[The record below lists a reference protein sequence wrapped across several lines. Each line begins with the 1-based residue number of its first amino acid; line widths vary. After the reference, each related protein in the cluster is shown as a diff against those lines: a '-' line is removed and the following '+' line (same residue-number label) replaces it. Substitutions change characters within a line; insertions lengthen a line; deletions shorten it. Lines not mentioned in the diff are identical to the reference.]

1 MKALLLAATSSLAL
15 TGFAMAQTAAP
26 APAPATTTTTTV
38 ADPVAAAGDKAEDAE
53 GRGSKASSGP
63 GWRGCCYASSR
74 TLTNGET
81 LSGPRA
87 VAVTARGELGGEAPN
102 DQAGRL
108 ARIERDLHPRQGRAA

>member
-53 GRGSKASSGP
+53 G
-63 GWRGCCYASSR
+63 
-74 TLTNGET
+74 
-81 LSGPRA
+81 
-87 VAVTARGELGGEAPN
+87 
-102 DQAGRL
+102 
-108 ARIERDLHPRQGRAA
+108 

>member
-81 LSGPRA
+81 RRDPRT
-87 VAVTARGELGGEAPN
+87 VAVTAKEVSWGPRHQTTRRAGWRGSSETST
-102 DQAGRL
+102 R
-108 ARIERDLHPRQGRAA
+108 